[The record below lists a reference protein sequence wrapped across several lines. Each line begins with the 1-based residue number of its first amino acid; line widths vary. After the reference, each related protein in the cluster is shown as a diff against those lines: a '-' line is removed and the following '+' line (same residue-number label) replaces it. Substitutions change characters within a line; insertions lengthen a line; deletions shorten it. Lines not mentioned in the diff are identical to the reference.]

1 MVFFADSLRTFLL
14 LLLVSAA
21 AAVPAH
27 AQSAPG
33 GCKYWTADSKQAV
46 TINAN
51 HTLLIRDVQVNCN
64 DMQFFADEAE
74 IFIDADRITGRGNVV
89 FVTGDNRIAAE
100 RMEFNTRTRT
110 GTFYVAS
117 GIATMANRKID
128 RSLFGNQEPDAYFW
142 GETIEK
148 LGPKTYRITRG
159 GFTTCVQ
166 PEPRW
171 ELVSN
176 SVTLTLEQHAV
187 LKNTL
192 LMVKGVPMFYLPV
205 MYYPINKDDRATGF
219 LIPTY
224 GASTV
229 KGQSLSNAFFW
240 AISRNRDA
248 TLFHDWF
255 SKTGQGFGGEYRY
268 IEAPGS
274 SGSMRAYVL
283 HEHDTTYQRPDGT
296 QSVYAGRQSYQI
308 TGSASQRLS
317 SHVRLT
323 ANANYFSSLVAQQ
336 RYQQNVYAATNRSRS
351 FSANVAGN
359 WGKYS
364 VSGTMDR
371 NEVFYTETASNLA
384 GSQPRIT
391 ASRAESPIAKLPL
404 YFGVTGEF
412 VSLVREDK
420 DTSANVDTSRG
431 LTRIDFMP
439 TLRFP
444 FTKWQFL
451 TFNSALTFRDT
462 EWSQSLNAAGQQVPE
477 RLGRRYFDAST
488 RITGPVFTRIFSR
501 PNSSYATKWK
511 HVVEPTVVLQRVT
524 PIDNFDQI
532 VKLEGPDYVVGR
544 VTRVTYGVGNRL
556 YAKKDIAREVAGA
569 TISQSYYTDA
579 RAAQYDRNYQSSF
592 TNNLAP
598 SHFSAVAIEGHVA
611 PVPGTDA
618 TIRTELDPQ
627 VHKFRTLSA
636 NGSLAKGWV
645 QETAGWSIRRY
656 LPDVPG
662 FNVEAQ
668 ATHYLNSATVIRRPG
683 NSAGGLYTFN
693 YDVRHTQFLQ
703 QRYMVFYNSQCCGVN
718 VEYQTFNYSLVNAAV
733 LGVPKDRRL
742 NISFTLAGIGSFSNL
757 LGAFG
762 GQQGK

>member
-1 MVFFADSLRTFLL
+1 MVFFADSVRTSLL
-14 LLLVSAA
+14 FRLVLAA
-21 AAVPAH
+21 AAVPAR
-27 AQSAPG
+27 AQAPLG
-33 GCKYWTADSKQAV
+33 GCSLWTAEGKQKIA
-46 TINAN
+46 INEN
-51 HTLLIRDVQVNCN
+51 HYQLFRDVQVNCN

-74 IFIDADRITGRGNVV
+74 IFSDADRMTGRGNVV

-117 GIATMANRKID
+117 GIASMANRKID

-176 SVTLTLEQHAV
+176 TVTLTLEQHAV

-205 MYYPINKDDRATGF
+205 MYYPINKEDRATGF

-248 TLFHDWF
+248 TFFHDWF

-268 IEAPGS
+268 VQAPGS
-274 SGSMRAYVL
+274 SGSMRTYVL
-283 HEHDTTYQRPDGT
+283 REHDTTYQRPDGT
-296 QSVYAGRQSYQI
+296 PSFYAGRQSYQI
-308 TGSASQRLS
+308 TGSAAQRLS
-317 SHVRLT
+317 AHIRLT
-323 ANANYFSSLVAQQ
+323 GNANYFSSLVAQQ

-351 FSANVAGN
+351 FNGSVAAN
-359 WGKYS
+359 WSKYS
-364 VSGTMDR
+364 VSGTVDR
-371 NEVFYTETASNLA
+371 NEVFYSETSSNLA

-391 ASRAESPIAKLPL
+391 ASRAESPIGKLPL
-404 YFGVTGEF
+404 YFGVMGEF

-420 DTSANVDTSRG
+420 DTATNTDNNRG
-431 LTRIDFMP
+431 LTRVDFMP

-444 FTKWQFL
+444 FSKWQFL
-451 TFNSALTFRDT
+451 TFNSALAWRDT
-462 EWSQSLNAAGQQVPE
+462 EWSESLDAAGRQVPE
-477 RLGRRYFDAST
+477 RIGRRYFDVST
-488 RITGPVFTRIFSR
+488 RITGPVFTRVFST
-501 PNSSYATKWK
+501 PSKSYAQKWK
-511 HVVEPTVVLQRVT
+511 HVIEPSVTLQHVT
-524 PIDNFDQI
+524 AIDNFNRI
-532 VKLEGPDYVVGR
+532 VRLEGADSVVGT
-544 VTRVTYGVGNRL
+544 TRITYGLGNRL
-556 YAKKDIAREVAGA
+556 YAKKDVAREIAGA
-569 TISQSYYTDA
+569 TISQSYYTSA
-579 RAAQYDRNYQSSF
+579 NAAQYDPRYQSSY
-592 TNNLAP
+592 TGLAP
-598 SHFSAVAIEGHVA
+598 SNFSAVAIEGHVA
-611 PVPGTDA
+611 PIPGTDA
-618 TIRTELDPQ
+618 TIRTELDPK

-645 QETAGWSIRRY
+645 QESAGWSIRRY

-662 FNVEAQ
+662 FNVESQ
-668 ATHYLNSATVIRRPG
+668 ATHYLNSATVVRKPG
-683 NSAGGLYTFN
+683 NSVGGIYTFN

-703 QRYMVFYNSQCCGVN
+703 QRYMVFYNTQCCGVN
-718 VEYQTFNYSLVNAAV
+718 VEYQTFNYSLVNQAV

-742 NISFTLAGIGSFSNL
+742 NISFTLAGVGSFSNL